1 MLTCFDFIRDIS
13 PLSVVVRLSLAVLC
27 GGIVGIE
34 RARKRRPAGFR
45 THILI
50 CLGAAMTTLISQYLL
65 LVAHQYTDVARLGAQ
80 VVAGISF
87 IGAGS
92 IIVTGHRRVKG
103 LTTAA
108 GLWTAAIV
116 GLSCGAGYVEGAL
129 LATCLIIAAELF
141 FSKLEYR
148 LMGSAPQARLL
159 IQYEDTGCLNEIIK
173 RIHDLDVKIL
183 DLDIQK
189 DVSDEKLHA
198 CAGITLQFP
207 RKVRISDLTQD
218 LRTIGGVFS
227 AEEM

>member
-13 PLSVVVRLSLAVLC
+13 LPAVVLRLSLAVLL
-27 GGIVGIE
+27 GGIVVIE
-34 RARKRRPAGFR
+34 RASKRRPAGFR

-50 CLGAAMTTLISQYLL
+50 CLGAAMTTLTSQYLL

-116 GLSCGAGYVEGAL
+116 GLCCGAGFIEGAL
-129 LATCLIIAAELF
+129 LATLFILAAELL
-141 FSKLEYR
+141 FSRLEYR
-148 LMGSAPQARLL
+148 IMGNSPQVRLL
-159 IQYEDTGCLNEIIK
+159 IQYADTGTLNQIIR
-173 RIHDLDVKIL
+173 RIHDLDVTIL

-189 DVSDEKLHA
+189 EVSEESLNSCAQFTLH
-198 CAGITLQFP
+198 FP
-207 RKVRISDLTQD
+207 RKAGLIDLTQD
-218 LRTIGGVFS
+218 LQTVDGILSVS
-227 AEEM
+227 EL